1 MKKILLLMTFAI
13 LIIGCGATSDNAMQ
27 PKEICHYETACNDT
41 QTGGFR
47 DHRSGCRTP
56 YQKQVCEEIHY

>member
-1 MKKILLLMTFAI
+1 MKKLFLLALF
-13 LIIGCGATSDNAMQ
+13 LIFIGCSSDNSMQ
-27 PKEICHYETACNDT
+27 SKEICHYETACADAP

-47 DHRSGCRTP
+47 DRRSGCKLP

>member
-1 MKKILLLMTFAI
+1 MKKLFLLALF
-13 LIIGCGATSDNAMQ
+13 LIFISCSEDNSMQ

-47 DHRSGCRTP
+47 DRHSGCRTP

>member
-1 MKKILLLMTFAI
+1 MLKKIIFVCI
-13 LIIGCGATSDNAMQ
+13 IFNFIGCSSDNSMQ

-47 DHRSGCRTP
+47 DRHSGCRTP

>member
-1 MKKILLLMTFAI
+1 MKKLFLLALFSI
-13 LIIGCGATSDNAMQ
+13 FIGCSSDNSMQ
-27 PKEICHYETACNDT
+27 PKEICHYETVCNDT

-47 DHRSGCRTP
+47 DRHSSCRTP

>member
-1 MKKILLLMTFAI
+1 MKNIFI
-13 LIIGCGATSDNAMQ
+13 SIIFIFIGCSSDNSMK

-47 DHRSGCRTP
+47 DRHSGCRTP
-56 YQKQVCEEIHY
+56 YQKQVCEELQY